1 MEYEYKHNPM
11 QVRSKIQRSVM
22 AWSTGLLALA
32 LYMLVSVSQALA
44 ADEVT
49 RSHQIDIERQQTL
62 TIANGVGRIEVR
74 AHNQS
79 QVYVEVKIEAGR
91 QGIFRRKVD
100 ISNTDITIER
110 SDTRIRLALKEDNV
124 SANWIVYVPELEYLQ
139 LDNGVGQ
146 IKVDWLNSGL
156 DLNVGVGDV
165 RVAVDIEQ
173 LGDFKANVGVG
184 SINVEGLQQYSS
196 SRRVVAESSSGKGRG
211 DKPLTIEVG
220 VGDIQVKVTHA
231 R

>member
-1 MEYEYKHNPM
+1 MEYAYKHNST
-11 QVRSKIQRSVM
+11 QTRSKIQRSVM
-22 AWSTGLLALA
+22 TWGIGLLALA
-32 LYMLVSVSQALA
+32 LYMLVSISQVLA

-49 RSHQIDIERQQTL
+49 RSHQIDIEDQQTL
-62 TIANGVGRIEVR
+62 TIENGVGRIEVR
-74 AHNQS
+74 AHDQA

-100 ISNTDITIER
+100 VSNTDITIEHNAR
-110 SDTRIRLALKEDNV
+110 EVRLALKEDNV
-124 SANWIVYVPELEYLQ
+124 SANWIVYVPELKGLK

-165 RVAVDIEQ
+165 RVVVDIEQ
-173 LGDFKANVGVG
+173 LGDFKASVGVG
-184 SINVEGLQQYSS
+184 SIKADGRQQYNS
-196 SRRVVAESSSGKGRG
+196 SRRVVAESSSGRG
-211 DKPLTIEVG
+211 HGNQDVTIEVG
-220 VGDIQVKVTHA
+220 VGDIQLTTGRA